1 MADTPDRDQQTEAP
15 TQKRRKDAAD
25 EGDVLISR
33 ELASAL
39 VMLVGVGWLALAG
52 QWFVRASSDMLRGG
66 LSLDHSSFAEF
77 DPLTALLQ
85 LLGPILPPLAVLLAT
100 SLLAAIAGPALL
112 GSLGWRSKAMAFKG
126 NRISP
131 IAGIKRI
138 FGMQGL
144 VELVKA
150 LAKAGILGAIGWWFV
165 DTELGK
171 LLSLASTDVTS
182 AAARL
187 GNSLLSLLIAL
198 LVGMVLI
205 ALVDV
210 PAQMFQRIRR
220 LRMTREQLR
229 EELKQSE
236 GSPELKAALRARQQ
250 AILSQSARKAMS
262 EANVVL
268 NNPTHFS
275 VALRYRPGM
284 DAAPLV
290 VARGRDEV
298 ALAMRELADERE
310 VPMLDYPQLTRA
322 LYFSTRAGQV
332 IPEDLYQAVAII
344 LAFVFRLDRELGQ
357 RKQPEVEVPA
367 ERRFDAEGRLEGAR
381 APLS

>member
-1 MADTPDRDQQTEAP
+1 MGDTPDRDQQTEAP
-15 TQKRRKDAAD
+15 TQKRRTDAAE

-39 VMLVGVGWLALAG
+39 AMLVGVGWLALG
-52 QWFVRASSDMLRGG
+52 GRWFVQASSDMLRNG
-66 LSLDHSSFAEF
+66 LSFDRMTFAEF
-77 DPLTALLQ
+77 NPLDALLQ
-85 LLGPILPPLAVLLAT
+85 LLDPILLPLAMLLAS
-100 SLLAAIAGPALL
+100 SLAAAIAGPAVL
-112 GSLGWRSKAMAFKG
+112 GSLGWRSKAMSFKG

-131 IAGIKRI
+131 IAGLQRI

-144 VELVKA
+144 VELGKA
-150 LAKAGILGAIGWWFV
+150 LAKASILGAIGWWFV
-165 DTELGK
+165 GRELDE
-171 LLSLASTDVTS
+171 LLRLASADIGTAT
-182 AAARL
+182 ARL
-187 GNSLLSLLIAL
+187 GSSLLSLLIAL

-210 PAQMFQRIRR
+210 PAQMFQRNRR

-250 AILSQSARKAMS
+250 AILSQSARKAMG

-275 VALRYRPGM
+275 VALRYRPGL
-284 DAAPLV
+284 DAAPVV

-298 ALAMRELADERE
+298 ALAMRQLAGERE

-322 LYFSTRAGQV
+322 LYFSTRVGQV

-357 RKQPEVEVPA
+357 SRQPEVEVPIA
-367 ERRFDAEGRLEGAR
+367 RRFDADGRLEQG
-381 APLS
+381 

>member
-15 TQKRRKDAAD
+15 TQKRRNDAAE

-52 QWFVRASSDMLRGG
+52 QWFVRASSDMLRDG
-66 LSLDHSSFAEF
+66 LSLDRNSFAEF
-77 DPLTALLQ
+77 DPLSTLVQ
-85 LLGPILPPLAVLLAT
+85 LLGPILLPLTVLLAA
-100 SLLAAIAGPALL
+100 SLLAAVAGPALL

-131 IAGIKRI
+131 MAGIKRI
-138 FGMQGL
+138 FGIQGL

-150 LAKAGILGAIGWWFV
+150 VAKAGILGAIGWWFV
-165 DTELGK
+165 DHELDK
-171 LLSLASTDVTS
+171 LLGLGSADIASATM
-182 AAARL
+182 RL

-210 PAQMFQRIRR
+210 PAQMFQRTRR
-220 LRMTREQLR
+220 LRMTRAQLR

-250 AILSQSARKAMS
+250 AVLSQSARKAMG

-268 NNPTHFS
+268 NNPAHFS
-275 VALRYRPGM
+275 IALRYRPGL

-298 ALAMRELADERE
+298 ALAMRELASERE

-322 LYFSTRAGQV
+322 LFFSTRAGQV

-344 LAFVFRLDRELGQ
+344 LAFVFRLDREIGQ
-357 RKQPEVEVPA
+357 RKQPEVEVPV
-367 ERRFDAEGRLEGAR
+367 ERRFDAEGRLEQG
-381 APLS
+381 

>member
-15 TQKRRKDAAD
+15 TQKRRNDAAE

-39 VMLVGVGWLALAG
+39 VMLVGVGWLVLAG
-52 QWFVRASSDMLRGG
+52 KWLVSASSTMLRDG
-66 LSLDHSSFAEF
+66 LSFDRHSFAEF
-77 DPLTALLQ
+77 DPLSVLAQLLEPILLPLAALL
-85 LLGPILPPLAVLLAT
+85 AA

-131 IAGIKRI
+131 LAGIKRI

-150 LAKAGILGAIGWWFV
+150 LAKAGILGAIGWCFV
-165 DTELGK
+165 DRELGN
-171 LLSLASTDVTS
+171 LLGLASADVAS
-182 AAARL
+182 ATARL
-187 GNSLLSLLIAL
+187 GSSLLSLLIAL

-210 PAQMFQRIRR
+210 PAQMFQRTRR

-250 AILSQSARKAMS
+250 AILSQSARKAMG

-275 VALRYRPGM
+275 VALRYRPGL

-298 ALAMRELADERE
+298 ALAMRELASERE

-357 RKQPEVEVPA
+357 RKQPEVEVPV
-367 ERRFDAEGRLEGAR
+367 ERRFDAEGRLEG
-381 APLS
+381 

>member
-15 TQKRRKDAAD
+15 TQKRRNDAAE

-52 QWFVRASSDMLRGG
+52 QWLVSSSSDMLRDG
-66 LSLDHSSFAEF
+66 LSLDRNSFADF

-85 LLGPILPPLAVLLAT
+85 LLGPILLPLSVLLAA
-100 SLLAAIAGPALL
+100 SLAAAIAGPALL

-131 IAGIKRI
+131 LAGIKRI

-144 VELVKA
+144 VELAKA

-165 DTELGK
+165 DRELDN
-171 LLSLASTDVTS
+171 LLGLASADVAS
-182 AAARL
+182 ATARL
-187 GNSLLSLLIAL
+187 GSSLLTLLIAL
-198 LVGMVLI
+198 LVGMALI

-210 PAQMFQRIRR
+210 PAQMFQRTRR

-250 AILSQSARKAMS
+250 AILSQSARKAMG

-275 VALRYRPGM
+275 VALRYRPGL

-298 ALAMRELADERE
+298 ALAMRELAGQRE

-322 LYFSTRAGQV
+322 LYFSTRAGNV

-357 RKQPEVEVPA
+357 RKQPEVEVPV
-367 ERRFDAEGRLEGAR
+367 ERRFDAEGRLEG
-381 APLS
+381 